1 MKERVAELL
10 KLVVEQYIETAQ
22 PIGSKFLV
30 EAGELDVSGATIRNE
45 LKDLEDA
52 GYLTHPHTSAG
63 RVPTEQGYRYY
74 IDHIMVPSDASVQ
87 TKQSMDGVLDT
98 TSSDDVI
105 KTIGKIVS
113 AEIHNAVIVAFHP
126 SRVYY
131 TGISYLFSQPEF
143 HDAQMTVTVSSIF
156 DHCEE
161 QIDAVYDAVP
171 NGEVR
176 ILLGKENPLGR
187 LCGMVAVR
195 AGDML
200 FSVLGPMRM
209 DYKKTY
215 GLVDFIARET
225 LI

>member
-10 KLVVEQYIETAQ
+10 KLVIEQYIETAQ

-30 EAGELDVSGATIRNE
+30 EAGALGVSGATIRNE
-45 LKDLEDA
+45 LKDLEDD

-63 RVPTEQGYRYY
+63 RVPTEHGYRYY
-74 IDHIMVPSDASVQ
+74 IEHMMVATDASAK
-87 TKQSMDGVLDT
+87 TKHMMSNARDT
-98 TSSDDVI
+98 VAADDAI
-105 KTIGKIVS
+105 KIIGKIVS

-143 HDAQMTVTVSSIF
+143 HDAQMTVTVSSMF

-161 QIDAVYDAVP
+161 QIDAVYDAISD
-171 NGEVR
+171 GEVK
-176 ILLGKENPLGR
+176 ILVGKENPLGR
-187 LCGMVAVR
+187 LCGMVGMR

-200 FSVLGPMRM
+200 FSVLGPLRM
-209 DYKKTY
+209 DYKKAY

-225 LI
+225 RI